1 MAIYRVENIVLENVN
16 RQWENAGEAWG
27 RFVDAQDTDR
37 IDTGGVVHSGSSSPR
52 TNLDIWV
59 WRVKHRQRQRDIM
72 LRVVQLRRNTD

>member
-37 IDTGGVVHSGSSSPR
+37 IDTGGVVHSGSSFPE
-52 TNLDIWV
+52 N
-59 WRVKHRQRQRDIM
+59 
-72 LRVVQLRRNTD
+72 